1 MKRKKMSE
9 IISGKVISA
18 SINEKLREEV
28 EQLKANGIEPCL
40 AVVLVGEDPASEVY
54 VRNKKRTCE
63 EVGIRSV
70 GHDLPASTTQ
80 QELENLVHQLND
92 DPAVHGILCQFPLP
106 KGLDETQVI
115 LAISPEKDVDGLHP
129 LNAGRIA
136 MGQPKFISCTP
147 YGVLQMLKRS
157 GISTSGKNAV
167 VLGRSNLVGRPIA
180 TLLSSKGWDATVT
193 VCHSRTANLAEVT
206 SQADILVA
214 AIGIPEFVT
223 SNMVKSG
230 AVVIDVGINRI
241 DDPSKKSG
249 SRMVGDVAFKEVE
262 EKASFITPV
271 PGGVGPM
278 TIAMLMANT
287 VNAARWLNG
296 MNEMSI

>member
-1 MKRKKMSE
+1 MSKL
-9 IISGKVISA
+9 ISGKVISA
-18 SINEKLREEV
+18 SINEELRKEV
-28 EQLKANGIEPCL
+28 DQLKSNGIEPCL

-54 VRNKKRTCE
+54 VRNKKRTCGE
-63 EVGIRSV
+63 IGIRSI

-80 QELENLVHQLND
+80 QELEILVQSLND

-106 KGLDETQVI
+106 KGLDETRVI
-115 LAISPEKDVDGLHP
+115 LAISPDKDVDGLHP
-129 LNAGRIA
+129 LNAGLIA

-147 YGVLQMLKRS
+147 FGVLQMLKRS
-157 GISTSGKNAV
+157 GISTSGKNVV

-193 VCHSRTANLAEVT
+193 VCHSRTANLAEFT

-214 AIGIPEFVT
+214 AIGIPEFVKAD
-223 SNMVKSG
+223 MVKPG

-241 DDPSKKSG
+241 DDPSKASG
-249 SRMVGDVAFKEVE
+249 GRMVGDVAFKEVE
-262 EKASFITPV
+262 GKAAFITPV

-278 TIAMLMANT
+278 TIAMLMVNT
-287 VNAARWLNG
+287 VNAARSLNR
-296 MNEMSI
+296 MTEMDL

>member
-1 MKRKKMSE
+1 MSE
-9 IISGKVISA
+9 LISGKVIGA
-18 SINEKLREEV
+18 SINEELRKEV
-28 EQLKANGIEPCL
+28 NQLKTNGIEPCL

-54 VRNKKRTCE
+54 VRNKKRTCGE
-63 EVGIRSV
+63 IGIRSI

-80 QELENLVHQLND
+80 EELEKLIQSLND

-106 KGLDETQVI
+106 EKLDETRVI
-115 LAISPEKDVDGLHP
+115 LTISPDKDVDGLHP
-129 LNAGRIA
+129 LNAGLIA

-157 GISTSGKNAV
+157 RISTSGKNAV

-206 SQADILVA
+206 SQADIMVA
-214 AIGIPEFVT
+214 AIGIPEFVKAD
-223 SNMVKSG
+223 MVKPG

-241 DDPSKKSG
+241 DDPSKASG
-249 SRMVGDVAFKEVE
+249 SRMVGDVAFKQVE

-296 MNEMSI
+296 MNEMDL

>member
-1 MKRKKMSE
+1 MSKL
-9 IISGKVISA
+9 ISGKAIGA
-18 SINEKLREEV
+18 SINEELRKEV
-28 EQLKANGIEPCL
+28 DQLKSNGIEPCL
-40 AVVLVGEDPASEVY
+40 AVVLLGEDPASEVY
-54 VRNKKRTCE
+54 VRNKKRTCGE
-63 EVGIRSV
+63 IGIRSI

-80 QELENLVHQLND
+80 QELENLIKSLND

-106 KGLDETQVI
+106 KGLDETRVI
-115 LAISPEKDVDGLHP
+115 LAISPDKDVDGLHP
-129 LNAGRIA
+129 LNAGLIA

-147 YGVLQMLKRS
+147 FGVLQMLKRS
-157 GISTSGKNAV
+157 GISTSGKNVV

-214 AIGIPEFVT
+214 AIGIPEFVKAD
-223 SNMVKSG
+223 MVKPG

-241 DDPSKKSG
+241 DDPSKASG

-262 EKASFITPV
+262 GKAAFITPV

-278 TIAMLMANT
+278 TIAMLMVNT
-287 VNAARWLNG
+287 VNATRSLNG
-296 MNEMSI
+296 MTEMDL

>member
-1 MKRKKMSE
+1 MSE
-9 IISGKVISA
+9 LISGKVIGA
-18 SINEKLREEV
+18 SINEELRKEV
-28 EQLKANGIEPCL
+28 DQLKINGIEPCL

-54 VRNKKRTCE
+54 VRNKKRTCGE
-63 EVGIRSV
+63 IGIRSI

-80 QELENLVHQLND
+80 EELENLIQSLND

-106 KGLDETQVI
+106 EELDETRVI
-115 LAISPEKDVDGLHP
+115 LTISPDKDVDGLHP
-129 LNAGRIA
+129 LNAGLIA

-157 GISTSGKNAV
+157 RISTSGKNAV

-206 SQADILVA
+206 SEADILVA
-214 AIGIPEFVT
+214 AIGIPEFVKAE
-223 SNMVKSG
+223 MVKPG

-241 DDPSKKSG
+241 DDASKASG
-249 SRMVGDVAFKEVE
+249 SRMVGDVAFKQAE

-296 MNEMSI
+296 MSEMDL